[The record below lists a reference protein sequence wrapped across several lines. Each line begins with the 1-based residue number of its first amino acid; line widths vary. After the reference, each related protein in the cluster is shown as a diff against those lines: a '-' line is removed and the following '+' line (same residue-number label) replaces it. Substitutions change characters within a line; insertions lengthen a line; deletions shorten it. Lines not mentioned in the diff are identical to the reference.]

1 MTPTLIGR
9 FETRIF
15 LIAVIGSLWTLLITP
30 VLPLPSGVPL
40 GTKYQSTFIV
50 LAVVLVVGFLWDVL
64 YYGLQ
69 QFRWEKDW
77 PTMFGL
83 LTGINEGL
91 VTYLIVNSGNLP
103 GHPMVTLPA
112 FIVQFGTVWVVTW
125 AFVIGPMRVPFL
137 RWRFR
142 GGRLI

>member
-9 FETRIF
+9 FQTRTF
-15 LIAVIGSLWTLLITP
+15 LIVVIGSLWTLIITP
-30 VLPLPSGVPL
+30 ALPVDAPL
-40 GTKYQSTFIV
+40 GDKYQATFTV
-50 LAVVLVVGFLWDVL
+50 LLVVLVVGYLWDCV

-91 VTYLIVNSGNLP
+91 VTYLIVQSGNLP

-112 FIVQFGTVWVVTW
+112 FIIQFGTVWVLTW
-125 AFVIGPMRVPFL
+125 AFAIGPMRVPFL